1 MMNGFIERRDER
13 RRRAAEV
20 RAAGGLTGA
29 EAGSPSAA
37 ASSPRSL
44 LSFGLPSSP
53 RQAPPFSFAEEA
65 APTYASCRE
74 RAARLQ
80 AEAAESRDKASC
92 LRMGFQRSRLLSAA
106 AMKEKQAQALWAAA
120 DAAEREASLMEQRE
134 GGRVQREQSMRV
146 EETER
151 EEEGM
156 REEGRGRLRV
166 DSGLYDKSSSSVSPV
181 AKAQRSSCTWSRD
194 AAERGESV
202 WRRESQ
208 QDYDRA
214 EDKSAFSEVR
224 DEGVF
229 GKGRHGR
236 TRLREPCVAG
246 AFADS
251 KSGGSAEER
260 GEAGGLDGDVS
271 ADTGGPSRVDP
282 PWVRRA
288 QQLRLEAA
296 EHRDRA
302 QCVRGSKQRGLLIMA
317 EKKDSEADA
326 LLAAGGCDP
335 PATSLSRT
343 SPAPDTLC
351 GFHEGWA
358 TSEASCQRPWEPP
371 RNEATLSSK
380 RPSRGSPEAPRRFRL
395 GSGREVV
402 ERSPPQPGTT
412 GLEPPAP
419 PYRSARDDFP
429 DDHSRETVADQRLA
443 RIRQLQEEAACAR
456 DKAALVRGGK
466 QRALI
471 MMAEHREQQA
481 ELLMR
486 EGLEQSGRLEAM
498 EGHFGDRGDGGGRPG
513 SAAGLPP
520 WLRDEESA
528 KGRGRRSQDM
538 SAILEMGGVGGRQDN
553 LDRAVMHGA
562 PTEDGP
568 SDHELSKMTRCL
580 SPRTVASLPPHVVFE
595 VQRLS
600 REVDVLRDKAS
611 CCSGAK
617 ARQLRSIADI
627 KERQIE
633 DLLHPSPATAPPAG
647 PQLTLPASAP
657 PQDSRGAPGMSPAS
671 LWPEHSL
678 LGNQVACAQPQ
689 VPSGAHSAG
698 VQLSGRCKLEEPSEQ
713 VCHVALG
720 GVDATHLGVG
730 EQTKSG
736 KSELTTAEAAE
747 ENHPLA
753 HHPDWQRYNQMLR
766 EAREH
771 RGKAACVA
779 GGRQRQLLAI
789 AAAKERQ
796 AEELKVKMEE
806 SLPAQV
812 RLDCVER
819 GGRDAHRGVS
829 LHRHEEPSLV
839 LPPPRLTRFTTGEE
853 PGSPAED
860 SSDDAAN
867 VECSRFEFKSPRLA
881 QVVNE
886 GRVRRGSQLQCPPYL
901 MAGDPLPRKAP
912 VPFEAETDA
921 ETRKPTLEEL
931 KRQHELL
938 QEQLHLVEEQLQLHR
953 ERQAHEEQRRRLA
966 ALEKLEREE
975 REAAKQF
982 REATDQEF
990 LKRQDPPSEFLGTSE
1005 KLIALSRV
1013 GTQEEGDLA
1022 VSEETARSRETGDA
1036 QETSTQRSRQASDS
1050 CLDQE
1055 EGQGRVFDDAS
1066 SKQSWTLAE
1075 DEADEGP

>member
-29 EAGSPSAA
+29 DGGSPSAA

-44 LSFGLPSSP
+44 LSFGLPASP
-53 RQAPPFSFAEEA
+53 RRATPFSFAEEA

-92 LRMGFQRSRLLSAA
+92 LRVGFQRSRLLSAA

-120 DAAEREASLMEQRE
+120 DAAEREASLLEQRE
-134 GGRVQREQSMRV
+134 GGRVQRE
-146 EETER
+146 ER
-151 EEEGM
+151 R

-166 DSGLYDKSSSSVSPV
+166 DSDLYDKPSSSVSPV
-181 AKAQRSSCTWSRD
+181 AKSQRSSCTWSRD
-194 AAERGESV
+194 AAERGECV
-202 WRRESQ
+202 RRRESQ
-208 QDYDRA
+208 QGYDR
-214 EDKSAFSEVR
+214 EDDKLAFSEVR

-229 GKGRHGR
+229 GTGRHGG
-236 TRLREPCVAG
+236 TRLREPSLAG

-251 KSGGSAEER
+251 RSGGSAEER
-260 GEAGGLDGDVS
+260 GEAGGLDGDLS
-271 ADTGGPSRVDP
+271 ADTGAPSRVDP

-317 EKKDSEADA
+317 EKKESEADA

-335 PATSLSRT
+335 TMTSLSRA
-343 SPAPDTLC
+343 SPRPDTLG
-351 GFHEGWA
+351 GFHEAWA
-358 TSEASCQRPWEPP
+358 TTEASCERPWEPP
-371 RNEATLSSK
+371 TNETSLSSK
-380 RPSRGSPEAPRRFRL
+380 RLSRGSPEAPRRFRL
-395 GSGREVV
+395 GSGREEV
-402 ERSPPQPGTT
+402 ERALPQRGMA

-429 DDHSRETVADQRLA
+429 DEPPRETVAGQRLA

-471 MMAEHREQQA
+471 KMAEHREQQA

-486 EGLEQSGRLEAM
+486 DGMEQSGRLEAM
-498 EGHFGDRGDGGGRPG
+498 EGHFGDRGDGVGRPG
-513 SAAGLPP
+513 SAAGVPP
-520 WLRDEESA
+520 WLQDEESA

-538 SAILEMGGVGGRQDN
+538 SAIPEMGRVGGRQDHR
-553 LDRAVMHGA
+553 DRAGMYGA
-562 PTEDGP
+562 AAEDGP
-568 SDHELSKMTRCL
+568 SDHELSTMTRRL
-580 SPRTVASLPPHVVFE
+580 SPRTMASLPPHVVFE
-595 VQRLS
+595 VQRMS

-633 DLLHPSPATAPPAG
+633 DLIHPSPATVPPAG
-647 PQLTLPASAP
+647 PQLTLPVSAP
-657 PQDSRGAPGMSPAS
+657 PQDSRGAPGMPPAS
-671 LWPEHSL
+671 PWPEHSL
-678 LGNQVACAQPQ
+678 LGNQVACAQPH
-689 VPSGAHSAG
+689 VPNGGHSAG
-698 VQLSGRCKLEEPSEQ
+698 VQLRGPCKLEEPSEQ
-713 VCHVALG
+713 VCHMALG
-720 GVDATHLGVG
+720 GVDAMHRGLG

-736 KSELTTAEAAE
+736 KRELTTGAAAG

-806 SLPAQV
+806 SLPAQI
-812 RLDCVER
+812 RLDSVER

-829 LHRHEEPSLV
+829 LHGHEEPSLV

-853 PGSPAED
+853 PGSPAEV
-860 SSDDAAN
+860 SSDQAAN
-867 VECSRFEFKSPRLA
+867 VECSRFAFKSPRLA

-901 MAGDPLPRKAP
+901 MAGDPLPCKAP

-921 ETRKPTLEEL
+921 ETRRPTLEEL

-982 REATDQEF
+982 REATDQDF

-1005 KLIALSRV
+1005 KRIALSRV
-1013 GTQEEGDLA
+1013 GTQEESDLA
-1022 VSEETARSRETGDA
+1022 VSEETARSSETGDA
-1036 QETSTQRSRQASDS
+1036 HETSTKRSGQASDS
-1050 CLDQE
+1050 GVEQE
-1055 EGQGRVFDDAS
+1055 EGQGHVSDDAS
-1066 SKQSWTLAE
+1066 SKRSWTLAE
-1075 DEADEGP
+1075 DEADERP